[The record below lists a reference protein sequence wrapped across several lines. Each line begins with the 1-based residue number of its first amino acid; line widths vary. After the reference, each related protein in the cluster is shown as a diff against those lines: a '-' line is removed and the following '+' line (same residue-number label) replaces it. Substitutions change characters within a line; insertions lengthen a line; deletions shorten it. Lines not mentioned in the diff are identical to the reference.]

1 MKILYRWEIWSRKE
15 LYTDFQPLLFSIAYR
30 MLGSVSDAEDIV
42 HDVYVKVTE
51 KTIEHVENKKAYLCK
66 MVTNKCIDYL
76 KSARYKREV
85 YIGPWLP
92 EPLILKEHDPIT
104 KVMNLEALSFAFM
117 LLLEKLNPIE
127 RAIFIL
133 REVLGYDYK
142 RVSQIMDRSEP
153 NCRKVFSRVKK
164 HFPLIKEEIEG
175 ALEPKNNEVIQ
186 TFVLAL
192 YEGNIQKLED
202 LLNKDVTLYS
212 DGGGKVYAAVKPIF
226 SKESVVRFIMKL
238 MAQNQSADQPAIV
251 KMVNVNGGMGLLVR
265 GKDNIWTVIS
275 FHVKNNQITDI
286 YIVRNPEKLKHVSL
300 ESI

>member
-1 MKILYRWEIWSRKE
+1 MKE

-42 HDVYVKVTE
+42 HDVYLQVSET
-51 KTIEHVENKKAYLCK
+51 TIEHVENKKAYLCK

-92 EPLILKEHDPIT
+92 EPLILIEHDPIT
-104 KVMNLEALSFAFM
+104 KVMNLEALSFAFL

-142 RVSQIMDRSEP
+142 KISQIMDRSEP

-175 ALEPKNNEVIQ
+175 ALEPINNEVIQ

-226 SKESVVRFIMKL
+226 SKGSVVRFIMKL
-238 MAQNQSADQPAIV
+238 MAQNQSADQPAFV

-300 ESI
+300 ESH

>member
-1 MKILYRWEIWSRKE
+1 MGDMELKE

-42 HDVYVKVTE
+42 HDVYVQVSE

-104 KVMNLEALSFAFM
+104 KVMNLETLSFAFL

-142 RVSQIMDRSEP
+142 KISQIMDRSEP

-164 HFPLIKEEIEG
+164 HFPLIKEEIEE

-226 SKESVVRFIMKL
+226 SKDSVVRFIMKL

-300 ESI
+300 ESH

>member
-1 MKILYRWEIWSRKE
+1 MGDMELKE

-30 MLGSVSDAEDIV
+30 MLSSVTDAEDIV
-42 HDVYVKVTE
+42 HDVYVQVSE

-92 EPLILKEHDPIT
+92 EPLILKEHDPVT

-175 ALEPKNNEVIQ
+175 ALEPENNEVIQ

-226 SKESVVRFIMKL
+226 SKDSVVRFIMKL
-238 MAQNQSADQPAIV
+238 IAQNQSADQPAIV

-300 ESI
+300 ESH